1 MKCIRT
7 FFSNRLE
14 NLVEALNSVI
24 SIPLSSPME
33 KEIIVVQSAGM
44 ERWISMRFARR
55 HGVCANFKFSFPNTF
70 VQDIFRKL
78 IPDIQEP
85 SPFDPTIMTWSI
97 MKLLPSFIKTEGFE
111 SISHYLGKN
120 RGNLKCFQL
129 AERIADT
136 FDQYLLFRPEMIF
149 RWEKNGEKH
158 WQAVLWRELIKG
170 REKMH
175 RAALGRAF
183 LKEATKLPSTIP
195 NFPVRISVFGI
206 SALPEF
212 YLQLFHVISRFTEV
226 NLFLMNPSREY
237 WGDIISELG
246 IEKKLPSIRDQ
257 DIDELYFEK
266 GNGILASMGALG
278 RDFFEVIN
286 EFESEEHTIFQE
298 PGEDTLLSC
307 IQSDILNLRD
317 RKKKSDGNNFIKGN
331 DDSIKI
337 HSCHSPMREIEVLHD
352 WLLTMFEKNTKLTP
366 ADILVMAPDIEI
378 YAPYIQAVFDMKP
391 DNPTKIPFTI
401 ADQGL
406 RRRGKI
412 IDTFLA
418 ILDLANSRFSAP
430 EVLSILESQAVYQA
444 FALSEA
450 DLDLIRNWILET
462 RIRWGIDGP
471 SKEKEGL
478 PPFPENTWRA
488 GIDRFLLGY
497 ALPGK
502 DEKIFGG
509 ILPFDYIEGHESI
522 TLGKFIEFT
531 DRLFTH
537 VLSLGKPRKLNEWSK
552 TLLGLLNALFTP
564 DIDTETEIQALRK
577 VIGDLS
583 SRQDV
588 SEFNEDVGIDVIK
601 WHIDH
606 SLTNKGYGSGF
617 LTRGVTFCAMLP
629 MRSIPSK
636 IICLIG
642 MNNDAYPRQNKPVG
656 FDLIAKNPKPGDR
669 SQRNDDR
676 YLFLEA
682 LLSARKT
689 LYISYIGQNIKDNS
703 VKPPSVL
710 VNELIDYMKQGF
722 FMKDRDIMDHIFTK
736 HRLQAFNP
744 AYFMDNEKLFSYSE
758 ENYDAARTLL
768 KTQIAPTPFISGKLN
783 EVGPE
788 WRIVD
793 LDDLCRFF
801 GNPTKYLLNK
811 RLGIKFPEE
820 DTPLEDSETFEINKL
835 DKYLIAQDLLR
846 HRMEGK
852 NTGELFSLI
861 KASGRLPH
869 GNIGESVVEEI
880 NEEIDVF
887 IQKIRPYISK
897 IPLEPL
903 TIDLTISGFK
913 ITGQIN
919 SIYQDR
925 LIQYRYAKVRP
936 KDRLKIWIY
945 HLIMNSIKDKK
956 YPCISM
962 LAGLSPNSSNPQWEA
977 LEYEPVEKGEEILG
991 KLLEKYWEGLRYP
1004 LHFFPKSSWTYTLNL
1019 LEKNKPQEYAIN
1031 MASKEW
1037 LGGNRIR
1044 GESEDPYYRLCFA
1057 TSTPIDSEFE
1067 QISKDV
1073 FDTLLMHQ
1081 KKI

>member
-14 NLVEALNSVI
+14 NLVEELNSVI

-33 KEIIVVQSAGM
+33 EEIIVVQSAGM

-55 HGVCANFKFSFPNTF
+55 HGVCANFKFYFPNTF
-70 VQDIFRKL
+70 IQDIFRKL

-85 SPFDPTIMTWSI
+85 SPFDPKIMTWRI
-97 MKLLPSFIKTEGFE
+97 MKLLQSFIKTEGFE
-111 SISHYLGKN
+111 SISYYLGKN

-136 FDQYLLFRPEMIF
+136 FDQYQLFRPEMIF
-149 RWEKNGEKH
+149 RWESNKENH
-158 WQAVLWRELIKG
+158 WQAMLWRELIKG

-175 RAALGRAF
+175 RAALGNTF
-183 LKEATKLPSTIP
+183 LKEANKLPGMIN
-195 NFPVRISVFGI
+195 NFPARISVFGI

-212 YLQLFHVISRFTEV
+212 YLQLFNSISRFTEV

-246 IEKKLPSIRDQ
+246 IAKKLSSISEQ
-257 DIDELYFEK
+257 DIEELYFEK

-278 RDFFEVIN
+278 RDFFEAIN
-286 EFESEEHTIFQE
+286 EFEIEEHTIFQE
-298 PGEDTLLSC
+298 PGEDNLLSC

-317 RKKKSDGNNFIKGN
+317 RKKKTGGNNFIKEN

-337 HSCHSPMREIEVLHD
+337 NSCHSPMREIEVLHD
-352 WLLTMFEKNTKLTP
+352 WLLNMFEKNTDLMP
-366 ADILVMAPDIEI
+366 ADILVMAPDIES
-378 YAPYIQAVFDMKP
+378 YAPYIQAVFDMKT
-391 DNPTKIPFTI
+391 DNPAKIPFTI

-430 EVLSILESQAVYQA
+430 EVLSIFESQAVYQA

-450 DLDLIRNWILET
+450 DLDLIRNWTRET

-478 PPFPENTWRA
+478 PPFQENTWRA
-488 GIDRFLLGY
+488 GIDRLLLGY

-502 DEKIFGG
+502 DEKIFEGV
-509 ILPFDYIEGHESI
+509 LPFDHIEGHESI

-537 VLSLGKPRKLNEWSK
+537 VSSLGKPRKLNEWSE
-552 TLLGLLNALFTP
+552 TLLGLLNTLFTP
-564 DIDTETEIQALRK
+564 DIDTETEIQELRQ

-583 SRQDV
+583 SRQEM
-588 SEFNEDVGIDVIK
+588 SKFNEDVGIDVIK

-606 SLTNKGYGSGF
+606 SLANKGYGFGF
-617 LTRGVTFCAMLP
+617 LTGGVTFCAMLP

-669 SQRNDDR
+669 SRRNDDR

-689 LYISYIGQNIKDNS
+689 FYISYIGQNIKDNS

-710 VNELIDYMKQGF
+710 VNELIDYIIQGF
-722 FMKDRDIMDHIFTK
+722 FMKGRDIMDHIFTK

-744 AYFMDNEKLFSYSE
+744 AYFMDNEKLRSYSE

-768 KTQIAPTPFISGKLN
+768 KTQIAPTPFISGELN
-783 EVGPE
+783 ELGPE
-788 WRIVD
+788 WRVVD

-801 GNPTKYLLNK
+801 GNPAKYLLNK
-811 RLGIKFPEE
+811 RLGIKFLEE
-820 DTPLEDSETFEINKL
+820 DSPLEGSETFEINKL
-835 DKYLIAQDLLR
+835 NKYLIAQDMLR
-846 HRMEGK
+846 HRIEGK
-852 NTGELFSLI
+852 DKGGFFHLI
-861 KASGRLPH
+861 RASGRLPH
-869 GNIGESVVEEI
+869 GKIGESVFEEM

-887 IQKIRPYISK
+887 LKKILPYTSK
-897 IPLEPL
+897 TPLEPL
-903 TIDLTISGFK
+903 KIDLTISGFK

-925 LIQYRYAKVRP
+925 LIQYRYGRVRP
-936 KDRLKIWIY
+936 KDRLRIWIY
-945 HLIMNSIKDKK
+945 HLIISSIKDKK

-962 LAGLSPNSSNPQWEA
+962 LAGLSPNSSNAEWEA
-977 LEYEPVEKGEEILG
+977 LEYEPVEKGEEIIG
-991 KLLEKYWEGLRYP
+991 KLLEKYWEGLRRP
-1004 LHFFPKSSWTYTLNL
+1004 IHFFPKSSWTYAFNL
-1019 LEKNKPQEYAIN
+1019 LGKNKPQDYAMN
-1031 MASKEW
+1031 MASREW

-1044 GESEDPYYRLCFA
+1044 GESEDPYCRLCFA
-1057 TSTPIDSEFE
+1057 ISNPIDSEFE

-1073 FDTLLMHQ
+1073 FDVLLMHQ